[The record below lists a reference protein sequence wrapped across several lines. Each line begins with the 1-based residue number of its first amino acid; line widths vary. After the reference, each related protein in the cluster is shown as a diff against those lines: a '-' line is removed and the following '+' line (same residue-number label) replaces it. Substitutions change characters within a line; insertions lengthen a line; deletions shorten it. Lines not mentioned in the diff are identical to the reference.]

1 MSSLNPQF
9 ICPQVAPLTNT
20 REQPLYFKSE
30 ILGNAHRVLKKS
42 EKIHKN
48 HKHIDLSLPQMIC

>member
-9 ICPQVAPLTNT
+9 ISPLVTPLTNT

-30 ILGNAHRVLKKS
+30 ILENALRVLKKS
-42 EKIHKN
+42 EKFTKI
-48 HKHIDLSLPQMIC
+48 IDT